1 MLSRLVAFITLAL
14 IAHADLE
21 QLAKESLAQID
32 GRVALAGI
40 RDTVDV
46 VRDRWGVPHIYAR
59 NIDDLFFAQ
68 GYVQA
73 QDRLWQMEMY
83 RRTFEGS
90 LSEILGPAYLRHD
103 RLVRLLRYRG
113 PIDEREWT
121 HYHPEGRRIF
131 DAFARGVN
139 AFIAHAGDNLP
150 VEFKLTGLRPKSW
163 TAEIALL
170 RTQTAMPTGD
180 ALAELRLA
188 RSVARVGADSANTLA
203 RPSPFRPLVVP
214 NGVDYSII
222 TDDVIAALTALRAGV
237 VRPEILPQFKA
248 MADSPSVNRGVQEN
262 SPGSNNWVVAARHA
276 ANGHVIVANDPHRN
290 VANPS
295 IRYIVH
301 LNAPGWDVI
310 GATEPVLP
318 GVMIGH
324 TGRIAWGLTIV
335 GTDQSDVYIEDVNP
349 ANRNEVRFRNAWE
362 SMRLVFDTVRVKG
375 AAPVI
380 VTHKFTRHGPVFY
393 EDTVRHK
400 AFAMRSTMHM
410 PGSAGY
416 LSALRYHA
424 LADCVQFLDA
434 QRYYLAP
441 TENMICGDAKGNI
454 AWQASSAAPRR
465 PNWHGRLPVP
475 GTGEYEWDG
484 LRNDLPREL
493 NPARGW
499 IATANHDIHPD
510 AYDPPLFFKN
520 TPQDDRYRRVAQV
533 LSGGRKLTIEDHK
546 ALQHDAFN
554 ASWPRNAH
562 LFREWTSTDSLIE
575 SARRALA
582 GWDGHH
588 RRDSHAAALYRFID
602 RGIDTVRR
610 EGARQTVEPVIARA
624 IDSVRARL
632 GPDPREWR
640 WGRYNRSEFPH
651 ALARAYDIPAVERHG
666 GAGFVAAVGATYR
679 QIIDITDP
687 DSSVATNAPGQ
698 SGQPGSPFYK
708 NLVEMY
714 GRGEY
719 FPLAY
724 SRGLVERY
732 AAHRLTLA
740 PRQ

>member
-1 MLSRLVAFITLAL
+1 MLSRLVAFTTLAF

-21 QLAKESLAQID
+21 QLAKESLTQID
-32 GRVALAGI
+32 GRVALTGI
-40 RDTVDV
+40 RDTVEV

-59 NIDDLFFAQ
+59 NTDDLFFAQ

-113 PIDEREWT
+113 PFDEREWT

-150 VEFKLTGLRPKSW
+150 VEFKLTGLRPKPW

-203 RPSPFRPLVVP
+203 RPSPLRPLVVP

-222 TDDVIAALTALRAGV
+222 TDDVIAALSALRTGV

-248 MADSPSVNRGVQEN
+248 MADSPSVNRGVQEH

-276 ANGHVIVANDPHRN
+276 TNGHVIVANDPHRN

-349 ANRNEVRFRNAWE
+349 ANRNEVRFRDAWE
-362 SMRLVFDTVRVKG
+362 PMRLVVDTVRVKG

-380 VTHKFTRHGPVFY
+380 VTHKFTRHGPVFH
-393 EDTVRHK
+393 EDTARHK

-484 LRNDLPREL
+484 LRDDLPREL

-533 LSGGRKLTIEDHK
+533 LSSGRKLTLDDHK

-582 GWDGHH
+582 GWDGQH

-610 EGARQTVEPVIARA
+610 EGAQQAVEPVVARA
-624 IDSVRARL
+624 LDSVRARL
-632 GPDPREWR
+632 GPDPRQWR
-640 WGRYNRSEFPH
+640 WGRFNRSEFPH

-708 NLVEMY
+708 NLAEMY